1 MTNSIFFV
9 KEGLKNLLC
18 SRNILLISCFLVLTG
33 CAQYQYVFID
43 SHLLKN
49 DKKEFIKENDTV
61 KIKYSF
67 FGENFPVTLT
77 ISNKLQQPLYIDWDR
92 SVAVINDVQVDS
104 PFNNEG
110 QVGFIA
116 PLSSVTISGNSLRSQ
131 FIELNPND
139 PRIKV
144 EMTGG
149 SMKGV
154 KYSYDENSTP
164 LFFRTVL
171 ALTTNE
177 NLSIPTFYDYS
188 FWVSD
193 IVESAS
199 APNSVTYNPPNKFFI
214 KKESRSGKIFGW
226 TVLLATSLIL
236 GGLTSGQ

>member
-1 MTNSIFFV
+1 MHNSIFFV
-9 KEGLKNLLC
+9 KESMNNLLR
-18 SRNILLISCFLVLTG
+18 SRNILLISGFLILTG
-33 CAQYQYVFID
+33 CARYQYVFVD
-43 SHLLKN
+43 SHLRQN

-61 KIKYSF
+61 TIKYSF
-67 FGENFPVTLT
+67 VGENFPVTMT

-110 QVGFIA
+110 QIGFIA
-116 PLSSVTISGNSLRSQ
+116 PLSSVTISGNILRSQ
-131 FIELNPND
+131 FIEFDPND

-154 KYSYDENSTP
+154 KYTYTENSTP

-177 NLSIPTFYDYS
+177 NLSVPIFYDYS

-199 APNSVTYNPPNKFFI
+199 DPNSVTYNPPNKFFI

-236 GGLTSGQ
+236 EGLIPGQ

>member
-1 MTNSIFFV
+1 MSISTLFI
-9 KEGLKNLLC
+9 KEGLKNILC

-33 CAQYQYVFID
+33 CAQYQYVFVD
-43 SHLLKN
+43 SHLQQN

-61 KIKYSF
+61 TIKYSF
-67 FGENFPVTLT
+67 FGENFPLTLT
-77 ISNKLQQPLYIDWDR
+77 ISNKLPQPLYIDWDR

-116 PLSSVTISGNSLRSQ
+116 PLSSVTVSGNSLRSQ
-131 FIELNPND
+131 FIEFDPND

-149 SMKGV
+149 SMRGV

-171 ALTTNE
+171 ALSTNE
-177 NLSIPTFYDYS
+177 NLSTPTFYDYS

-193 IVESAS
+193 IIETAS
-199 APNSVTYNPPNKFFI
+199 NPNSVTYNPPNKFFI
-214 KKESRSGKIFGW
+214 KKESKSGKFFGW
-226 TVLLATSLIL
+226 TVLLATSLVL
-236 GGLTSGQ
+236 EALTSGQ

>member
-1 MTNSIFFV
+1 MHKSIFFV
-9 KEGLKNLLC
+9 KESLNNLLYR
-18 SRNILLISCFLVLTG
+18 RNLLVISSFLVLTG
-33 CAQYQYVFID
+33 CAQYQYVFVD
-43 SHLLKN
+43 SHLRQN

-61 KIKYSF
+61 TILYSF
-67 FGENFPVTLT
+67 VGENFPVTLT
-77 ISNKLQQPLYIDWDR
+77 ITNKLQQPLYIDWDR

-131 FIELNPND
+131 FIELDPND

-154 KYSYDENSTP
+154 KYTYTENSTP

-199 APNSVTYNPPNKFFI
+199 EPNSVTYNPQNKFFI
-214 KKESRSGKIFGW
+214 KKESKSGKIFGW

>member
-1 MTNSIFFV
+1 
-9 KEGLKNLLC
+9 
-18 SRNILLISCFLVLTG
+18 
-33 CAQYQYVFID
+33 
-43 SHLLKN
+43 
-49 DKKEFIKENDTV
+49 
-61 KIKYSF
+61 
-67 FGENFPVTLT
+67 
-77 ISNKLQQPLYIDWDR
+77 
-92 SVAVINDVQVDS
+92 
-104 PFNNEG
+104 
-110 QVGFIA
+110 
-116 PLSSVTISGNSLRSQ
+116 LRSQ
-131 FIELNPND
+131 FIELDPND

-154 KYSYDENSTP
+154 KYTYTENSTP
-164 LFFRTVL
+164 LFFRTIL
-171 ALTTNE
+171 ALSTNE
-177 NLSIPTFYDYS
+177 NLSVPTFYDYS